1 MGLSKS
7 SVGMGALDMGL
18 EIHKKRNSDIVAALA
33 GNPNVGKS
41 TVFNAMTGMRQHTG
55 NWAGKTVASAQG
67 YACYKGQGYVLV
79 DIPGCY
85 SLDAHSAEEEV
96 ARDFLCSG
104 EFDVAVVVC
113 DALCLERNMRLVLQV
128 LGQTGKVVVCVN
140 MMDEARKKH
149 VSVDLKK
156 LEDRLGVPVV
166 GTSARSNVGME
177 ELYRAIKEMAAN
189 RAEALERGKTEGI
202 TPGEICRGVIES
214 EDKGYHAK
222 DRRKDK
228 FFTGRITG
236 IPVMLLLL
244 FLVFWL
250 TIVGANY
257 PSEALHSFFASW
269 EGKLMDGLCFLGI
282 PKMGREMLV
291 YGMYRVL
298 TWVVSV
304 MLPPMA
310 IFFPLFTILE
320 DSGYL
325 PRVAF
330 NLDKCFKKCNACGKQ
345 GITMC
350 IGAGCNAAGVVGCRI
365 IDSPRE
371 RLIAIIT
378 NSFMP
383 CNGRFPTL
391 IAVITMFFVGEAAGA
406 SIGAAFLARAMF
418 VLGRA
423 ALTAAPAG
431 ILLWILANGRV
442 NDMTILSYLS
452 GLLDIPAKA
461 MGLDGVIL
469 LAFLLGL
476 PANEIVVPIMIMA
489 YLSQGSLAEI
499 SEMSILKQLL
509 VQNGWTW
516 TTAVSVMLF
525 TLVHWPCATTCLTIR
540 KETGSLKWTFLS
552 FMIPTILGCAIC
564 VLFHGITMLFAIP

>member
-7 SVGMGALDMGL
+7 SVGMGALDVGL

-166 GTSARSNVGME
+166 GTSARSGVGME

-214 EDKGYHAK
+214 GDKGYHAK

-244 FLVFWL
+244 FLVW
-250 TIVGANY
+250 V
-257 PSEALHSFFASW
+257 FF
-269 EGKLMDGLCFLGI
+269 KI
-282 PKMGREMLV
+282 
-291 YGMYRVL
+291 
-298 TWVVSV
+298 
-304 MLPPMA
+304 
-310 IFFPLFTILE
+310 
-320 DSGYL
+320 
-325 PRVAF
+325 
-330 NLDKCFKKCNACGKQ
+330 
-345 GITMC
+345 
-350 IGAGCNAAGVVGCRI
+350 
-365 IDSPRE
+365 
-371 RLIAIIT
+371 
-378 NSFMP
+378 
-383 CNGRFPTL
+383 
-391 IAVITMFFVGEAAGA
+391 
-406 SIGAAFLARAMF
+406 
-418 VLGRA
+418 
-423 ALTAAPAG
+423 
-431 ILLWILANGRV
+431 
-442 NDMTILSYLS
+442 
-452 GLLDIPAKA
+452 
-461 MGLDGVIL
+461 
-469 LAFLLGL
+469 
-476 PANEIVVPIMIMA
+476 
-489 YLSQGSLAEI
+489 
-499 SEMSILKQLL
+499 
-509 VQNGWTW
+509 
-516 TTAVSVMLF
+516 
-525 TLVHWPCATTCLTIR
+525 
-540 KETGSLKWTFLS
+540 
-552 FMIPTILGCAIC
+552 
-564 VLFHGITMLFAIP
+564 